1 MEEQV
6 YIAGRSRYGGKSLR
20 EIARESGRNFR
31 TVKKYVEC
39 EDWNE
44 GKKPRK
50 KRAEGLEPL
59 KETIKEW
66 LKEDQ
71 KRNRKYRRTGVK
83 IYNDIVNDKELNKL
97 LVVGKQTVLNYV
109 SQCKKELYK
118 KNNKTAMY
126 GLHAIS
132 EAQVDFGAVLIKTA
146 SGVEETWHE
155 LVLSFPWSN
164 AGFVQVCR
172 HETKECLCEALQRI
186 FEYIGGVPLRILFDN
201 MSSAVVHI
209 EGNGERKLTEM
220 FMRFT
225 MHHGYRAEFCNPD
238 SPQEKGNVEN
248 KVGYL
253 RRNYLLPPPKVES
266 QKDLDELNQKLLED
280 CKKDLMREHY
290 IKQEQMSELFKEE
303 QKSLIPL
310 PREAFRVFKV
320 EKVQTD
326 GYSFIRFENNRYSTS
341 PEYPNSEVWL
351 EIGTSELR
359 ILNENYEQ
367 IAAHKRKYT
376 KETMPQIDFEN
387 YVSTLARKPRA
398 FLSSPYF
405 ATLPKPIQEHL
416 KSCKYPE
423 LKKMLLTLVP
433 IIREGRIGDASAVI
447 ELASIRTADDFIA
460 AYKALTE
467 DPRQAES
474 VTTALTPPQQPY
486 LPKLTPYSALLKG
499 GDSA

>member
-109 SQCKKELYK
+109 SQCKKEIYK

-290 IKQEQMSELFKEE
+290 IKQE
-303 QKSLIPL
+303 
-310 PREAFRVFKV
+310 
-320 EKVQTD
+320 
-326 GYSFIRFENNRYSTS
+326 
-341 PEYPNSEVWL
+341 
-351 EIGTSELR
+351 
-359 ILNENYEQ
+359 
-367 IAAHKRKYT
+367 
-376 KETMPQIDFEN
+376 
-387 YVSTLARKPRA
+387 
-398 FLSSPYF
+398 
-405 ATLPKPIQEHL
+405 
-416 KSCKYPE
+416 
-423 LKKMLLTLVP
+423 
-433 IIREGRIGDASAVI
+433 
-447 ELASIRTADDFIA
+447 
-460 AYKALTE
+460 
-467 DPRQAES
+467 
-474 VTTALTPPQQPY
+474 
-486 LPKLTPYSALLKG
+486 
-499 GDSA
+499 